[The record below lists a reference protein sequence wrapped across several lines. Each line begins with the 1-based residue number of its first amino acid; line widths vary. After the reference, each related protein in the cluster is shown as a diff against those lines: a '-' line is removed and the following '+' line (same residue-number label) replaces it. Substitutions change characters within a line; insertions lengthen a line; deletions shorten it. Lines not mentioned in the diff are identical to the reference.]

1 MKHQFKQ
8 RIIYADT
15 DAEGVVYYAN
25 YLKFF
30 ERGRMEYLRQA
41 GVSIIKLKEEK
52 GILFAISKVECDY
65 KAPALFDDEVT
76 VETAV
81 DRTTGVTVIFDQKVL
96 RGEQLLV
103 EAKITACAIDAK
115 GFRPIKLPKEFLSH

>member
-30 ERGRMEYLRQA
+30 ERGRMEYLRTV
-41 GVSIIKLKEEK
+41 GVSIKELKEKK

-65 KAPALFDDEVT
+65 KAPALLDDEIT
-76 VETAV
+76 VETEIEEKTAA
-81 DRTTGVTVIFDQKVL
+81 TIIFKQKVL
-96 RGEQLLV
+96 RKEKVLV
-103 EAKITACAIDAK
+103 SAKITACAIRLKD
-115 GFRPIKLPKEFLSH
+115 FRPMKIPEGMF